1 MDARGANTFLSH
13 NQLPNPPRFFNRVYQ
28 GFRDIFLSPS
38 GIDKRQW
45 RLHCMKNGSDFPAR
59 YSWRLHWGLLRVK
72 PSLGGVYLSAISRFA
87 VSYSIF
93 YFLLIICL
101 AGCFSSSTPSSFF
114 FFLPMRHGY
123 CVKLYTRA

>member
-13 NQLPNPPRFFNRVYQ
+13 NQLPNLNQ
-28 GFRDIFLSPS
+28 GFRDIFLSPH
-38 GIDKRQW
+38 GINKRRW

-59 YSWRLHWGLLRVK
+59 YSWRLHWGRLRVK

-93 YFLLIICL
+93 YFLSIICL
-101 AGCFSSSTPSSFF
+101 AGCFSSSTSSSFSLF
-114 FFLPMRHGY
+114 AHAAWIL
-123 CVKLYTRA
+123 CEALYPSLRKT